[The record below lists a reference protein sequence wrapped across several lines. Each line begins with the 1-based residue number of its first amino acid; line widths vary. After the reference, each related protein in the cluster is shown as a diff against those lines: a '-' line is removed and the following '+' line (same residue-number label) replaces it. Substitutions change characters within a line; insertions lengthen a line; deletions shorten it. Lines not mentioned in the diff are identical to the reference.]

1 MTQCPRKA
9 EAHLH
14 HHPRGHHPRSVP
26 VPGPHPLPRVG
37 AFPVPCAVTRGPRS
51 ALCHGSCHGCR
62 MAQTVD
68 FRGIPICRAGEWN
81 GLTGKAVV
89 TPDDLQAVVA
99 AYQDGEVDKARVK
112 LGHVS
117 ELNALGDGAP
127 AFGWVEN
134 PRLAADGRTLLG
146 DLVDVPRRLGEVVGR
161 GYRNVSVEL
170 RKNVRTPSG
179 KTHPTVLS
187 GLALLGAAAP
197 AVKGLDDLVA
207 LYASEPIPD
216 APTDG
221 CEDGAVVTI
230 SLGDA
235 LDPVTHADIPVPSPV
250 TCDGEPDSPDRP
262 GREKEGEPS
271 MAFLDQAREKFGLPA
286 DASEDQLLER
296 ITALSES
303 PADPDTT
310 VKAEETDVTGDPD
323 VTEPELKSETVDA
336 PETVTVSKAQ
346 WDELTAQVSE
356 LAAERKAKHQ
366 EQVIESALSEGRI
379 APAERE
385 KWTTALSAAP
395 EATETL
401 LSSLAPRVNVRE
413 QGSDVALSASTTDD
427 DAAFKAWAD
436 KTGF

>member
-1 MTQCPRKA
+1 
-9 EAHLH
+9 
-14 HHPRGHHPRSVP
+14 
-26 VPGPHPLPRVG
+26 
-37 AFPVPCAVTRGPRS
+37 
-51 ALCHGSCHGCR
+51 

-235 LDPVTHADIPVPSPV
+235 LDPVTHTDIPAPSPV
-250 TCDGEPDSPDRP
+250 ACEGELDSPDRP
-262 GREKEGEPS
+262 GREKEGEPTV
-271 MAFLDQAREKFGLPA
+271 AFLDQARELYGLPA
-286 DASEDQLLER
+286 DASEDQILER
-296 ITALSES
+296 MTALSEA

-310 VKAEETDVTGDPD
+310 VKAEETDVTGDPE
-323 VTEPELKSETVDA
+323 VAEPELKSETVDA

-427 DAAFKAWAD
+427 DAAFQAWAD

>member
-1 MTQCPRKA
+1 MT
-9 EAHLH
+9 
-14 HHPRGHHPRSVP
+14 
-26 VPGPHPLPRVG
+26 
-37 AFPVPCAVTRGPRS
+37 
-51 ALCHGSCHGCR
+51 
-62 MAQTVD
+62 TVD
-68 FRGIPICRAGEWN
+68 FRGIALCRAGEWN

-89 TPDDLQAVVA
+89 TPEDLAAVVD
-99 AYQDGEVDKARVK
+99 AYQDREVDRARVK

-216 APTDG
+216 TPTDG

-235 LDPVTHADIPVPSPV
+235 LDPVTHADIPAPSPV
-250 TCDGEPDSPDRP
+250 ACDGELDSPERP
-262 GREKEGEPS
+262 GREKEGEPTV
-271 MAFLDQAREKFGLPA
+271 AFLDQAREKFGLPA
-286 DASEDQLLER
+286 DASEDQILER

-310 VKAEETDVTGDPD
+310 VKAEETNVTGDPD

-336 PETVTVSKAQ
+336 PETVTVSKTQ

-427 DAAFKAWAD
+427 DAAFQAWAD

>member
-1 MTQCPRKA
+1 MT
-9 EAHLH
+9 
-14 HHPRGHHPRSVP
+14 
-26 VPGPHPLPRVG
+26 
-37 AFPVPCAVTRGPRS
+37 
-51 ALCHGSCHGCR
+51 
-62 MAQTVD
+62 TVD
-68 FRGIPICRAGEWN
+68 FRSVALCRAGEWN

-89 TPDDLQAVVA
+89 TPEDLAAVVD
-99 AYQDGEVDKARVK
+99 AYQDREVDRARVK

-117 ELNALGDGAP
+117 SLNDQALGDGAP
-127 AFGWVEN
+127 AFGWVSN
-134 PRLAADGRTLLG
+134 PRVSDDGKTLLG

-170 RKNVRTPSG
+170 RKNVKTPSG

-187 GLALLGAAAP
+187 GLALLGASAP

-216 APTDG
+216 TPTDG

-235 LDPVTHADIPVPSPV
+235 LDPVTHTDIPAPSPV
-250 TCDGEPDSPDRP
+250 ACEGELDSPDRP

-323 VTEPELKSETVDA
+323 VAEPELKSETVDA

-346 WDELTAQVSE
+346 WDELTAQVAE

-366 EQVIESALSEGRI
+366 EQVIEAALSEGRI

-413 QGSDVALSASTTDD
+413 QGSDVALSASITDD

>member
-1 MTQCPRKA
+1 MI
-9 EAHLH
+9 
-14 HHPRGHHPRSVP
+14 
-26 VPGPHPLPRVG
+26 
-37 AFPVPCAVTRGPRS
+37 
-51 ALCHGSCHGCR
+51 
-62 MAQTVD
+62 QTVD
-68 FRGIPICRAGEWN
+68 FNSVPICKIGEWD
-81 GLTGKAVV
+81 GLTGKAVI
-89 TPDDLQAVVA
+89 TRDLCESVISA
-99 AYQDGEVDKARVK
+99 ARDNEVDQARLK
-112 LGHVS
+112 IGHIS
-117 ELNALGDGAP
+117 SMNTALGDGAP
-127 AFGWVEN
+127 AFGWIER
-134 PRLAADGRTLLG
+134 PRMDEDGVTLRGDIKGVPKKLAS
-146 DLVDVPRRLGEVVGR
+146 LVGTA
-161 GYRNVSVEL
+161 YKKVSVEL
-170 RKNVRTPSG
+170 RKGVRTPSG
-179 KTHPTVLS
+179 KQYPHVLS
-187 GLALLGAAAP
+187 GLALLGASAP
-197 AVKGLDDLVA
+197 AVKGLDDLA
-207 LYASEPIPD
+207 DLYASE
-216 APTDG
+216 APG
-221 CEDGAVVTI
+221 GGPEDECSQDDTI
-230 SLGDA
+230 TIALGDA

-250 TCDGEPDSPDRP
+250 ACDGELDSPDRP

-286 DASEDQLLER
+286 DASEDQILER

-310 VKAEETDVTGDPD
+310 VKAEETDVTGDPE
-323 VTEPELKSETVDA
+323 VSEPEAKSETVDA

-427 DAAFKAWAD
+427 DAAFQAWAD

>member
-1 MTQCPRKA
+1 MT
-9 EAHLH
+9 
-14 HHPRGHHPRSVP
+14 
-26 VPGPHPLPRVG
+26 
-37 AFPVPCAVTRGPRS
+37 
-51 ALCHGSCHGCR
+51 
-62 MAQTVD
+62 TVD
-68 FRGIPICRAGEWN
+68 FRGVPLCRAGEWN

-89 TPDDLQAVVA
+89 TPGDLAAVVD
-99 AYQDGEVDKARVK
+99 AYQDREVDRARVK

-117 ELNALGDGAP
+117 SLNDQALGDGAP
-127 AFGWVEN
+127 AFGWVSN
-134 PRLAADGRTLLG
+134 PRVSDDGKTLLG
-146 DLVDVPRRLGEVVGR
+146 DLVDVPRRLGEVVGKA
-161 GYRNVSVEL
+161 YKNVSVEL

-179 KTHPTVLS
+179 RTHPTVLS

-216 APTDG
+216 TPTDG
-221 CEDGAVVTI
+221 CQDGAVVTI

-235 LDPVTHADIPVPSPV
+235 LDPVTHTDIPTPSPV
-250 TCDGEPDSPDRP
+250 ACDGEPDSPERP

-271 MAFLDQAREKFGLPA
+271 MAFLDQARELYGLPA
-286 DASEDQLLER
+286 DATEDQILER
-296 ITALSES
+296 MTALSEA

-310 VKAEETDVTGDPD
+310 VKAEETDVTGDPE
-323 VTEPELKSETVDA
+323 VAEPELKSETVDA

-413 QGSDVALSASTTDD
+413 QGSDVALSATTEDD
-427 DAAFKAWAD
+427 DAAFTAWAE

>member
-1 MTQCPRKA
+1 MI
-9 EAHLH
+9 
-14 HHPRGHHPRSVP
+14 
-26 VPGPHPLPRVG
+26 
-37 AFPVPCAVTRGPRS
+37 
-51 ALCHGSCHGCR
+51 
-62 MAQTVD
+62 QTVD
-68 FRGIPICRAGEWN
+68 FNSVPICKIGEWD
-81 GLTGKAVV
+81 GLTGKAVITRELCDSV
-89 TPDDLQAVVA
+89 IAAARDNEIDQARL
-99 AYQDGEVDKARVK
+99 KI
-112 LGHVS
+112 GHIS
-117 ELNALGDGAP
+117 SMNTALGDGAP
-127 AFGWVEN
+127 AFGWIER
-134 PRLAADGRTLLG
+134 PRMDDDGVTLRGDIKGVPKKLAS
-146 DLVDVPRRLGEVVGR
+146 LVGTA
-161 GYRNVSVEL
+161 YKKVSVEL
-170 RKNVRTPSG
+170 RKGVRTPSG
-179 KTHPTVLS
+179 KQYPHVLS
-187 GLALLGAAAP
+187 GLALLGASAP
-197 AVKGLDDLVA
+197 AVKGLDDLA
-207 LYASEPIPD
+207 DLYASE
-216 APTDG
+216 APG
-221 CEDGAVVTI
+221 GGPEDECSQSDTI
-230 SLGDA
+230 TIALGDA

-250 TCDGEPDSPDRP
+250 ACDGELDSPDRP

-286 DASEDQLLER
+286 DASEDQILER
-296 ITALSES
+296 MTALSES

-323 VTEPELKSETVDA
+323 VTDPELKSETVDA

-427 DAAFKAWAD
+427 DAAFQAWAD

>member
-1 MTQCPRKA
+1 
-9 EAHLH
+9 
-14 HHPRGHHPRSVP
+14 
-26 VPGPHPLPRVG
+26 
-37 AFPVPCAVTRGPRS
+37 
-51 ALCHGSCHGCR
+51 

-68 FRGIPICRAGEWN
+68 FRGIALCRAGEWN
-81 GLTGKAVV
+81 GLNGRATVTPEDLAAVV
-89 TPDDLQAVVA
+89 D
-99 AYQDGEVDKARVK
+99 AYQDREVDRARVK

-117 ELNALGDGAP
+117 SLNDQALGDGAP

-134 PRLAADGRTLLG
+134 PRLSGDGKTLLG
-146 DLVDVPRRLGEVVGR
+146 DLVDVPRRLGEVVGKA
-161 GYRNVSVEL
+161 YKNVSVEL

-216 APTDG
+216 TPTDG
-221 CEDGAVVTI
+221 CQDGAVVTI

-250 TCDGEPDSPDRP
+250 ACDGEQDSPERP

-271 MAFLDQAREKFGLPA
+271 MAFLDQARELYGLPA
-286 DASEDQLLER
+286 DASEEQILER
-296 ITALSES
+296 MTALSES

-310 VKAEETDVTGDPD
+310 VKAEETDVTGAAESEKS
-323 VTEPELKSETVDA
+323 EPELKSETADA

-346 WDELTAQVSE
+346 WDELTSQVSE

-366 EQVIESALSEGRI
+366 EQVIETALSEGRI
-379 APAERE
+379 VPAERE

-427 DAAFKAWAD
+427 DAAFQAWAD

>member
-1 MTQCPRKA
+1 MI
-9 EAHLH
+9 
-14 HHPRGHHPRSVP
+14 
-26 VPGPHPLPRVG
+26 
-37 AFPVPCAVTRGPRS
+37 
-51 ALCHGSCHGCR
+51 
-62 MAQTVD
+62 QTVD
-68 FRGIPICRAGEWN
+68 FNSVPICKIGEWD
-81 GLTGKAVV
+81 GLTGKAVITRELCDSV
-89 TPDDLQAVVA
+89 IAAARDNEIDQARL
-99 AYQDGEVDKARVK
+99 KI
-112 LGHVS
+112 GHIS
-117 ELNALGDGAP
+117 SMNTALGDGAP
-127 AFGWVEN
+127 AFGWIER
-134 PRLAADGRTLLG
+134 PRMDDDGVTLRGDIKGVPKKLAS
-146 DLVDVPRRLGEVVGR
+146 LVGTA
-161 GYRNVSVEL
+161 YKKVSVEL
-170 RKNVRTPSG
+170 RKGVRTPSG
-179 KTHPTVLS
+179 KQYPHVLS
-187 GLALLGAAAP
+187 GLALLGASAP
-197 AVKGLDDLVA
+197 AVKGLDDLA
-207 LYASEPIPD
+207 DLYASE
-216 APTDG
+216 APG
-221 CEDGAVVTI
+221 GGPEDECSQSDTI
-230 SLGDA
+230 TIALGDA

-250 TCDGEPDSPDRP
+250 ACDGELDSPDRP

-427 DAAFKAWAD
+427 DAAFQAWAD